1 MTERDSLRPIE
12 RRQEADINLLF
23 RTLADA
29 IRNATADSDGDM
41 PVSLL
46 DRDAILRAV
55 DAGLAVIWGEYS
67 GDPNGAMRT
76 RGTRPALARFEPLD
90 RAVREL
96 RRAMPANLREW

>member
-1 MTERDSLRPIE
+1 
-12 RRQEADINLLF
+12 
-23 RTLADA
+23 
-29 IRNATADSDGDM
+29 M

-76 RGTRPALARFEPLD
+76 RGTRHGAGAIRAAR
-90 RAVREL
+90 
-96 RRAMPANLREW
+96 